1 MTYSSVPIRWTD
13 PATWPWVV
21 WVWLAFILF
30 GWIVSLWRWLQCR
43 RASGWPIADGRI
55 DSVEV
60 RKPNFSLTTKR
71 GYYVSELS
79 YSYPLAGTVY
89 AGRHK
94 RDIASEWEANEFVRD
109 LQGKPVAVHYNP
121 NNPSTSSLLESDV
134 EAVLQSRGPAAF
146 PSPSLST
153 PPVAESLRP
162 FLRGFVALSAIG
174 LVVSVWVHVGAI
186 MGHSVPAFFWALH
199 VGIFVV
205 WFPTVLVAQRLTK
218 SAGGKNSWKVI
229 MRGSPAWMR
238 YMTYFFFA
246 YAFVNFFLFMQQ
258 LPSGSSANDPPASV
272 WRGFSGHWMLFYSA
286 ALAVLYSA
294 ARVVDASPRC
304 VNGHLASPSAMYCTR
319 CGQPVMRGSATSG

>member
-21 WVWLAFILF
+21 WVWFALILF
-30 GWIVSLWRWLQCR
+30 GWIASLWRWLQR
-43 RASGWPIADGRI
+43 KRALGWPIADGRI
-55 DSVEV
+55 ESVGV

-79 YSYPLAGTVY
+79 YSYSLAGTIY
-89 AGRHK
+89 AGRYK
-94 RDIASEWEANEFVRD
+94 RDIAAEGEANEFVRD
-109 LQGKPVAVHYNP
+109 LQGKAVPVRYHP
-121 NNPSTSSLLESDV
+121 NKPSTSSLLESDI
-134 EAVLQSRGPAAF
+134 EAVLQSRAPAPF
-146 PSPSLST
+146 PDPSLGTT
-153 PPVAESLRP
+153 PVPDSLRP
-162 FLRGFVALSAIG
+162 FLWVFVALSAIG
-174 LVVSVWVHVGAI
+174 LVVSVWVHVGAV

-205 WFPTVLVAQRLTK
+205 WFPTVLVAKRLAK
-218 SAGGKNSWKVI
+218 GAGGKNSWKVI

-238 YMTYFFFA
+238 YMTYFFAA
-246 YAFVNFFLFMQQ
+246 YAFVNFLLFMQV
-258 LPSGSSANDPPASV
+258 PGGRSANDAPASV

-294 ARVVDASPRC
+294 ARIVDASPHC

-319 CGQPVMRGSATSG
+319 CGQPVMRGSATPG